1 MLPKLSND
9 VQQAVQQNYGF
20 AEAEAD
26 GAKFVVMSMEFYREM
41 MGVGTEEE
49 LQDSLRAIDEGL
61 ADVDAG
67 RAMPADQ
74 FFSEFDERHSI
85 SR

>member
-1 MLPKLSND
+1 MTPKLSND
-9 VQQAVQQNYGF
+9 VQQAVQENHGF
-20 AEAEAD
+20 AQAEAD
-26 GAKFVVMSMEFYREM
+26 GAKFVVMSLEFYRDL

-67 RAMPADQ
+67 RTMPADQ
-74 FFSEFDERHSI
+74 FFAEFDERHGI